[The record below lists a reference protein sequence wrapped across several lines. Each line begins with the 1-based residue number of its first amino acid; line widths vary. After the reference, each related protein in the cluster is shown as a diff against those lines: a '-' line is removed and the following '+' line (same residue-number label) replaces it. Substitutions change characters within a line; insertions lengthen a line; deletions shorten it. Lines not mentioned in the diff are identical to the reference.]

1 MKEGIHPNYVA
12 TTIVCACGN
21 TLQSRSTRPS
31 IKLEI
36 CSNCHPFFTGNQK
49 LIDTAGR
56 VERFEK
62 RFAKTSGET
71 VKKAAA
77 SAKNA
82 KGQKLVNP
90 KVTLA
95 KIMKTVPIEIPVKVK
110 RSFDGKSDGRSGG
123 KPADKKAAAPDTK
136 AKK

>member
-12 TTIVCACGN
+12 TTITCACGN
-21 TLQSRSTRPS
+21 TLQSRSTRS
-31 IKLEI
+31 TIKLDI

-62 RFAKTSGET
+62 RFSKTSGET
-71 VKKAAA
+71 LKKAE
-77 SAKNA
+77 SLTKNA

-95 KIMKTVPIEIPVKVK
+95 KIMKTVPIAIPVKVK
-110 RSFDGKSDGRSGG
+110 RSFDGKGDGRSGG
-123 KPADKKAAAPDTK
+123 KPTDKKAAAPDTK
-136 AKK
+136 AK

>member
-1 MKEGIHPNYVA
+1 MKDGIHPNYVS

-21 TLQSRSTRPS
+21 TLQSRSTKPS

-62 RFAKTSGET
+62 RFSKTSGET
-71 VKKAAA
+71 IKKADALT
-77 SAKNA
+77 KNA

-95 KIMKTVPIEIPVKVK
+95 KIMKTVPIAIPVKVK
-110 RSFDGKSDGRSGG
+110 RSFDKKSEG
-123 KPADKKAAAPDTK
+123 KPAGKPAAAKAAPDTK
-136 AKK
+136 AK